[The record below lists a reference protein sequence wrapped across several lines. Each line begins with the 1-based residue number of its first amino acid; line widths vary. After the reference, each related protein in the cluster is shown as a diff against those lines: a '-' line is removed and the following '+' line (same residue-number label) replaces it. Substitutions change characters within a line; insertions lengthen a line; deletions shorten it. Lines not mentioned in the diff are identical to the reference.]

1 MCSSQRS
8 QAFELATTTERLQ
21 VGRGYTRL
29 TLHAPSWSHVPRR
42 TCTVIALENSS
53 ILKSSLWVVH
63 VSVVVALKIC
73 YTNGVVHTRNL
84 LTMASCSSRL
94 SGFGSVVMLILR
106 RRKPRANL
114 QYMLDEISSTLIWH
128 FHSPLV
134 GLSPYKHISAANIN
148 VNNEAR
154 FLLVQEL

>member
-29 TLHAPSWSHVPRR
+29 TLHPPSWSHVPRR

-53 ILKSSLWVVH
+53 ILKPSLWVVH

-84 LTMASCSSRL
+84 LTMASCLPWHHARHACQDLAVSWCSFYRGENPCKLTIHAGWNKQHLNLTLSLAIGRL
-94 SGFGSVVMLILR
+94 VSIQTNWSC
-106 RRKPRANL
+106 
-114 QYMLDEISSTLIWH
+114 
-128 FHSPLV
+128 
-134 GLSPYKHISAANIN
+134 
-148 VNNEAR
+148 
-154 FLLVQEL
+154 